1 LIKVISNEQVR
12 LIDKQTIERQGIS
25 SDDLME
31 KAAKA
36 CAERLLESFEPGISF
51 AIFCGKGN
59 NGGDGLAIARIL
71 WQRGKTVSVYIV
83 EDTGTAS
90 ADFQLNYQ
98 RLTELKKDL
107 AVDVKTTEDIPTLEG
122 TAVIVDALFGSGLN
136 RVPSGMAAE
145 IIQAIN
151 ASTNPVVAIDIP
163 SGLYG
168 DKHTDDLSTV
178 VRATTTL
185 TFQVPRPVFF
195 YPEYEQQTG
204 EWQLLDIGLDVKAVL
219 ESPAYA
225 FVPDNNDITSLLP
238 YRPLFGHKGTF
249 GHALLLAGSYGK
261 AGAAILAARA
271 CLKSGAGLVTVRT
284 PAKCVTPL
292 QSALPEAMCIPD
304 EEETF
309 LSTIIKPATYV
320 AIGAGPGLGI
330 DKQTGNVIKRMLQD
344 FDCPMVL
351 DADALNILAENP
363 TWLHFLPAG
372 TILTPHI
379 GEFSRLA
386 GKIAD
391 PFERTKKQIEFSK
404 KFNCYILLK
413 GRFSALSCPDGQLF
427 FNPTGNNGMAKG
439 GSGDVLTG
447 LITGLL
453 AQGLSPMK
461 AALCGAY
468 IHGLAGDH
476 CAKTSS
482 PITMTANELIDFF
495 EIAFN
500 EVKK

>member
-1 LIKVISNEQVR
+1 MIKVIRNDEVR
-12 LIDKQTIERQGIS
+12 NIDRQTIEKQGIRS
-25 SDDLME
+25 VDLME

-36 CAERLLESFEPGISF
+36 CVGKLLESFDPGFSYVIL
-51 AIFCGKGN
+51 CGNGN
-59 NGGDGLAIARIL
+59 NGGDGLAIARLL
-71 WQRGKTVSVYIV
+71 WERGKTVTVYRV
-83 EDTGTAS
+83 DDTGPSSGDFTANLERWENLIKDKT
-90 ADFQLNYQ
+90 AI
-98 RLTELKKDL
+98 LKDN
-107 AVDVKTTEDIPTLEG
+107 APFPAISPEAI
-122 TAVIVDALFGSGLN
+122 IIDALFGSGLN
-136 RVPSGMAAE
+136 RTPGGMAAE
-145 IIQAIN
+145 VIKHINNCPNPII
-151 ASTNPVVAIDIP
+151 AIDIP

-168 DKHTDDLSTV
+168 DKHTDDLSLV
-178 VRATTTL
+178 VRASFTL

-195 YPEYEQQTG
+195 YPEYEQYIG
-204 EWQLLDIGLDVKAVL
+204 EWHLLDIGLDSAAVKEAG
-219 ESPAYA
+219 AYA
-225 FVPDNNDITSLLP
+225 FIPDNLDIASLLP
-238 YRPLFGHKGTF
+238 FRPLFGHKGSF

-284 PAKCVTPL
+284 PAKCVNPL
-292 QSALPEAMCIPD
+292 QSALPEAMCSPDD
-304 EEETF
+304 EENI
-309 LSTIIKPATYV
+309 LSSILKPEAYT
-320 AIGAGPGLGI
+320 ALGAGPGLGT
-330 DKQTGNVIKRMLQD
+330 DKQTGNVIKRLLQD
-344 FDCPMVL
+344 FNCPMVL
-351 DADALNILAENP
+351 DADALNILSENP

-391 PFERTKKQIEFSK
+391 PFERTKQQMELSK
-404 KFNCYILLK
+404 KFNCYIVLK

-447 LITGLL
+447 LITGFL

-461 AALCGAY
+461 AALCGTY